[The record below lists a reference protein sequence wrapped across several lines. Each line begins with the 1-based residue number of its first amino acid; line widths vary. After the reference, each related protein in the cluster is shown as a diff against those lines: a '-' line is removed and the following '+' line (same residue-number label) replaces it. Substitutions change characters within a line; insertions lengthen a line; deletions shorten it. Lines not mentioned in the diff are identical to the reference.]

1 MLCLVGL
8 GAGMGTF
15 QPPNNNAIF
24 ASVPPS
30 EHGVS
35 AALTNLARNIGQ
47 TFGVALAR
55 LIATITMSHAGVSGH
70 LSSAASANDPAVGP
84 AFTSGMRNAFFAAA
98 GLLPIALIASLARG
112 KGGGETAE
120 APAPAVTVTAAK
132 PETAALSA
140 AGPNTR
146 SLS

>member
-1 MLCLVGL
+1 MEGGEAAGL
-8 GAGMGTF
+8 L
-15 QPPNNNAIF
+15 IF
-24 ASVPPS
+24 LA
-30 EHGVS
+30 EHGV
-35 AALTNLARNIGQ
+35 Q
-47 TFGVALAR
+47 Y
-55 LIATITMSHAGVSGH
+55 
-70 LSSAASANDPAVGP
+70 
-84 AFTSGMRNAFFAAA
+84 AFFAAA